1 MTRLRILRRLR
12 REGGY
17 TLIELLLVCVILSTV
32 LGSISVLFIQASQA
46 EVDMNRRFRAQQD
59 ARVAVDKMRREIH
72 CANEITPAGVS
83 AEITVRVPS
92 QCPTGATPG
101 ESGGPV
107 TDVTFDVVGS
117 AQRFQ
122 LRRNSVVLAD
132 YVSEESAFN
141 YTAPLAGTSLG
152 KLRVTLPVNVEPTNG
167 LKEWRLVSDI
177 VLRNTTR

>member
-1 MTRLRILRRLR
+1 MTRLRILRRLG

-46 EVDMNRRFRAQQD
+46 EIDMNRRFRAQQD

-83 AEITVRVPS
+83 AAITVRLPS

-101 ESGGPV
+101 SSGGAV
-107 TDVTFDVVGS
+107 TDVTYDVVGS
-117 AQRFQ
+117 GQRFQ

-132 YVSEESAFN
+132 YVSAQSAFN

-177 VLRNTTR
+177 VLRNTSR